1 MAAPGVHVVE
11 QLLPDIKKNNELDL
25 IIAQAE
31 NVTDGKGL
39 SKADYKKLKQLG
51 IDAFTGGNHTLFNN
65 EIFDDLN
72 DPQQPI
78 VRPANYPE
86 GTPGKQYKFVQT
98 PKGKVLIVSLLGS
111 IVGRD
116 SAKPTDNPLKVIDA
130 ILEETKREKIVA
142 TVVNMHGDY
151 SSEKVI
157 TGHYLDGRVSL
168 VVGDHWHVPTADAMV
183 LPKKTAYISDVGMC
197 GTLHSSLGVKFDSVV
212 PRWRDGKIMSNEI
225 ETKGT
230 LQLNGVIADI
240 DESTSLATGITQ
252 VRGTLDD

>member
-1 MAAPGVHVVE
+1 MAAPGVQVVE
-11 QLLPDIKKNNELDL
+11 RLLPDIKKTNDLDL
-25 IIAQAE
+25 IVAQVE
-31 NVTDGKGL
+31 NVTGGKGI
-39 SKADYKKLKQLG
+39 SKADYKALQKLG
-51 IDAFTGGNHTLFNN
+51 IQAFTGGNWTLHNN

-78 VRPANYPE
+78 VRPANYPA

-98 PKGKVLIVSLLGS
+98 QKGRVLIVSLLGS

-116 SAKPTDNPLKVIDA
+116 AAKPTDNPLKVIDA
-130 ILEETKREKIVA
+130 ILEETKNEKVVA
-142 TVVNMHGDY
+142 TVVNLHGDY

-197 GTLHSSLGVKFDSVV
+197 GTLHSSLGVAFDSVI
-212 PRWRDGKIMSNEI
+212 PRWRDGKILPNEI

-240 DESTSLATGITQ
+240 DESTGLATSITQ
-252 VRGTLDD
+252 VRGTLGD